1 MKKSYPLRSHEIDF
15 QCEKEAEPHFLET
28 TTGNVTYET
37 HKKRKHKEKEQ
48 EHVKAENVSCLCSV
62 TWESVED

>member
-37 HKKRKHKEKEQ
+37 HKKQKHKEKEQ
-48 EHVKAENVSCLCSV
+48 EHVKA
-62 TWESVED
+62 